1 MEPLTTL
8 ASRAA
13 RRILL
18 RGFVFA
24 LGPCLA
30 IAGILGILG
39 ALADRLVGPG
49 LAWWW
54 FVAVPG
60 GLGVIG
66 AGVIAW
72 MRRATPI
79 MAASEVDDAL
89 RLQDRLSS
97 ALDLGQRAP
106 DDPFVVIALRQSREL
121 ASKIRLSQA
130 LPIRIRPAWWSWTGA
145 LGAAAA
151 IALLVPPMHLLVD
164 QRAQAEQA
172 QVEEQRSAAEKAIE
186 EAARLDRDEMTEA
199 EIEPDAP
206 MADLASEEDLR
217 RLDRIREQLNK
228 GELRPDEAVTEA
240 ARVFEEQAR
249 RLEQEARDRQ
259 KAAEA
264 LQERLASLNS
274 GDKQSGR
281 VREMADALSRADAQA
296 AQRAAEA
303 LEREMA
309 GMSEQER
316 AETLESLR
324 NLADQLDRQG
334 QQAQEDLDRA
344 RERAMESLMDRG
356 LSEEDARNL
365 LDETDPNA
373 LRETLES
380 LGMDPNDAEEL
391 ARRLSEQNRQRQAE
405 EEAAQSLEE
414 LANSLRDT
422 ADDLEREQ
430 QASEESAETPDTPA
444 DTPEDQNGDR
454 QQDQQD
460 QQSQQD
466 SQDPNAE
473 QRQGENAQQRP
484 QENGQQTEP
493 SEQTGAPSEPR
504 EPREPREGTQSE
516 PGKQQQEQ
524 QKKEQGEPQE
534 GAECEE
540 GSCESGEP
548 GEQGESQREG
558 SGQSTSPAGTQQTR
572 DEQREGQTGEKREGQ
587 QEQGTQQ
594 QGQPQD
600 QQKPD
605 GSQAQGE
612 CSECDGS
619 GSGAGQQRQT
629 SGGSAGKEG
638 AGMDRLRKQLEQMNN
653 QQQSGRSSEQ
663 RAADARSRAQRLLE
677 GLSPEERRQLEQL
690 ARAQQRESGA
700 EPPATD
706 RESVDLR
713 RQGDGGRVVA
723 QVEGQDSAEGRRQVR
738 VSQRELLD
746 ELRAAQAAGDRA
758 RDDRTAATRRYTNV
772 ERYFQTT
779 SQRLRE
785 RAAAES
791 ENSRGSEETSGGGT
805 SGDGGDE

>member
-30 IAGILGILG
+30 MAGILGILA

-60 GLGVIG
+60 GLGVVS

-145 LGAAAA
+145 LGAAAV

-164 QRAQAEQA
+164 QQAQAEQA
-172 QVEEQRSAAEKAIE
+172 QIDEKRSAAEKAIE

-206 MADLASEEDLR
+206 TADLASEEDLR

-228 GELRPDEAVTEA
+228 GELRPDEAMTEA

-249 RLEQEARDRQ
+249 RLDQEARDRQ

-264 LQERLASLNS
+264 LQNRLASLNS
-274 GDKQSGR
+274 GGEQSGR
-281 VREMADALSRADAQA
+281 VRDLADALSRGDAQA

-324 NLADQLDRQG
+324 NLADQIDQQG
-334 QQAQEDLDRA
+334 KQAQEDLDRA

-380 LGMDPNDAEEL
+380 MGMDPNDAAEL
-391 ARRLSEQNRQRQAE
+391 ARRMSEQNRQRQAE
-405 EEAAQSLEE
+405 QDAAQSLED
-414 LANSLRDT
+414 LADSLRDA
-422 ADDLEREQ
+422 ADDLQREQ
-430 QASEESAETPDTPA
+430 QGE
-444 DTPEDQNGDR
+444 
-454 QQDQQD
+454 
-460 QQSQQD
+460 
-466 SQDPNAE
+466 QDPQDANGEPCEGDNGE
-473 QRQGENAQQRP
+473 QREGQQQQTGEQREARERREAREQQQR
-484 QENGQQTEP
+484 E
-493 SEQTGAPSEPR
+493 AR
-504 EPREPREGTQSE
+504 E
-516 PGKQQQEQ
+516 QQQR
-524 QKKEQGEPQE
+524 EQGEQKE

-540 GSCESGEP
+540 GSCDSSESGKP
-548 GEQGESQREG
+548 GDGECDG
-558 SGQSTSPAGTQQTR
+558 SGESTSPAGTQQTR

-587 QEQGTQQ
+587 K
-594 QGQPQD
+594 QD

-612 CSECDGS
+612 CSDCDG
-619 GSGAGQQRQT
+619 GGTGAGQQQRP
-629 SGGSAGKEG
+629 GGSAGKEG
-638 AGMDRLRKQLEQMNN
+638 AGMERLRRQLDQMKN
-653 QQQSGRSSEQ
+653 QQQAGRSSEQ

-677 GLSPEERRQLEQL
+677 GLSPEERRQIEQL

-700 EPPATD
+700 EPPSAD

-723 QVEGQDSAEGRRQVR
+723 QVEGQDSTEGRRQVR

-746 ELRAAQAAGDRA
+746 ELRAAQTAGERA

-785 RAAAES
+785 RAAEES
-791 ENSRGSEETSGGGT
+791 TDNSGG
-805 SGDGGDE
+805 D

>member
-30 IAGILGILG
+30 IAGILGILA

-60 GLGVIG
+60 GLGVLS

-106 DDPFVVIALRQSREL
+106 NDPFVVIALRQSREL

-151 IALLVPPMHLLVD
+151 IALLVPPMHLLMD
-164 QRAQAEQA
+164 QQAQAEQA
-172 QVEEQRSAAEKAIE
+172 QVEEQRSAAEKAID
-186 EAARLDRDEMTEA
+186 EATRFDRDEMAEA

-206 MADLASEEDLR
+206 MADLASDEDLR

-259 KAAEA
+259 KASQA
-264 LQERLASLNS
+264 LQERLASLSS

-281 VREMADALSRADAQA
+281 VREMADALSRGDAQA

-324 NLADQLDRQG
+324 DLADQLDRQG

-414 LANSLRDT
+414 LADSLRDA

-430 QASEESAETPDTPA
+430 QASQEPTDTPDAPGEAPA
-444 DTPEDQNGDR
+444 DQNGDG

-460 QQSQQD
+460 QQAQQD

-473 QRQGENAQQRP
+473 QRQGDNAQQRP
-484 QENGQQTEP
+484 QDNGQQR
-493 SEQTGAPSEPR
+493 EQTGDPR
-504 EPREPREGTQSE
+504 EPREQRE
-516 PGKQQQEQ
+516 QQEQ

-540 GSCESGEP
+540 GSCESGES
-548 GEQGESQREG
+548 GKQGDAECDG

-572 DEQREGQTGEKREGQ
+572 DEQREGQSGEKREGQ
-587 QEQGTQQ
+587 Q
-594 QGQPQD
+594 QD

-605 GSQAQGE
+605 GSHAQGE

-619 GSGAGQQRQT
+619 GPGAGQQRQT

-638 AGMDRLRKQLEQMNN
+638 AGMDRLRRQLDQMNN
-653 QQQSGRSSEQ
+653 QQQSGRNSEQ

-746 ELRAAQAAGDRA
+746 ELLAAQAAGDRA

-785 RAAAES
+785 RATDES
-791 ENSRGSEETSGGGT
+791 GDGSGDSGTSGGA
-805 SGDGGDE
+805 SGRDE